1 MNDERNVDFI
11 FDNGETNPIDAFA
24 MCMLDDVPLVH
35 QQQPLSFTE
44 SPSLTFLSTEPTSPV
59 ALSTH
64 TLLSEP
70 MIPPMQLDL
79 PEAVEQQINDNNTL
93 VHARIQFNGNNQYW
107 ILTHAFFCD
116 DPNRERKQRRKKFFE
131 RWLKKNFGDSRQDIR
146 GTQLAVLR
154 TQRYV
159 PSSCN
164 TATIV
169 PLTMFDEIAAAFNA
183 SRARDSIA
191 VTRQQINWQDV
202 FV

>member
-1 MNDERNVDFI
+1 
-11 FDNGETNPIDAFA
+11 
-24 MCMLDDVPLVH
+24 
-35 QQQPLSFTE
+35 
-44 SPSLTFLSTEPTSPV
+44 
-59 ALSTH
+59 
-64 TLLSEP
+64 